1 MFRAQHEG
9 KLKRLARMCL
19 KEEFYF
25 SYKKISTLYLFS
37 KLLLH
42 LFKVSVDFVSTP
54 LWVSFD
60 AELWNTMFL
69 TINSFYTLYT
79 SGEVWSEDTRVR
91 FKEKFIYLHVE
102 GRQRI
107 WQRRGLHCSG
117 CCLAR
122 RMPSSASSSRLLWC
136 PGDQSLTPAAKTE
149 HDIND
154 HTRGKG
160 SI

>member
-9 KLKRLARMCL
+9 KLKRLARMYL

-25 SYKKISTLYLFS
+25 SYKQISTLYLFS

-79 SGEVWSEDTRVR
+79 SGEVWSKRHQSQIQGEV
-91 FKEKFIYLHVE
+91 YLPP
-102 GRQRI
+102 
-107 WQRRGLHCSG
+107 RRGKTTYLTKERTPLFWMLPGSQNAFFSFFFTSSLVSRRSIFDSCSQN
-117 CCLAR
+117 R
-122 RMPSSASSSRLLWC
+122 TWYKWP
-136 PGDQSLTPAAKTE
+136 
-149 HDIND
+149 H
-154 HTRGKG
+154 
-160 SI
+160 

>member
-60 AELWNTMFL
+60 AEL
-69 TINSFYTLYT
+69 
-79 SGEVWSEDTRVR
+79 
-91 FKEKFIYLHVE
+91 
-102 GRQRI
+102 
-107 WQRRGLHCSG
+107 
-117 CCLAR
+117 
-122 RMPSSASSSRLLWC
+122 
-136 PGDQSLTPAAKTE
+136 
-149 HDIND
+149 
-154 HTRGKG
+154 
-160 SI
+160 